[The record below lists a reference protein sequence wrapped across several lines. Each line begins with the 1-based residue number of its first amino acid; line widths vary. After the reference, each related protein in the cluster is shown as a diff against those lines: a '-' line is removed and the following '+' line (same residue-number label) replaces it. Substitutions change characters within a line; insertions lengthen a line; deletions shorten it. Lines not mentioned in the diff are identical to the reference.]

1 MKFVIPIV
9 LLPFAA
15 LPFSAAATGSATCH
29 DGEQY
34 RVIAKPA
41 ESAGHHFI
49 TRKKMPGDD
58 GKPCLYSVEPGDF
71 EIRNKNAAHFLALAG
86 SLLIL
91 DRGTAPEPRD
101 LILWDVEKRIKVYS
115 GTYSGPY
122 RIESNGI
129 YFWQQSG
136 EATDA
141 NCAQAARWREQGLGA
156 AIETEVWLGFVDFR
170 IVRGAATRCTARQ

>member
-1 MKFVIPIV
+1 MKFVMPIV
-9 LLPFAA
+9 LLPLAA
-15 LPFSAAATGSATCH
+15 LPFSAAATEPATCH
-29 DGEQY
+29 DGVHY

-41 ESAGHHFI
+41 ESAGQHFI
-49 TRKKMPGDD
+49 ARKKVPGDD
-58 GKPCLYSVEPGDF
+58 GKPCLYSANPGDF
-71 EIRNKNAAHFLALAG
+71 EIRNKNAEHFLALEG

-91 DRGTAPEPRD
+91 DSGTAPDPRD

-141 NCAQAARWREQGLGA
+141 NCAQAAGWREQGLGA

>member
-15 LPFSAAATGSATCH
+15 LPLSAAATGSATCH

-91 DRGTAPEPRD
+91 DSGTAPEPRD
-101 LILWDVEKRIKVYS
+101 LILWDVKKRIKVYS
-115 GTYSGPY
+115 GTYSPPPQNRGQ
-122 RIESNGI
+122 RHL
-129 YFWQQSG
+129 FL
-136 EATDA
+136 ATKRRSHRCQLRA
-141 NCAQAARWREQGLGA
+141 GSPLAGTGSWR
-156 AIETEVWLGFVDFR
+156 
-170 IVRGAATRCTARQ
+170 CH